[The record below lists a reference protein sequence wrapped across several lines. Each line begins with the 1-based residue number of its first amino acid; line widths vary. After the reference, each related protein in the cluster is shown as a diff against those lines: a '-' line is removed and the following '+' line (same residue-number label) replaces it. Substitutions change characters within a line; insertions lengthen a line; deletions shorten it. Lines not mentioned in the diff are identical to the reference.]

1 MARTARKVDSLLE
14 ETPELESALEVL
26 LERTD
31 GGSGEVE
38 WADVRDALTSGQW
51 GRLIETGILV
61 DGDEGFEFEDPDAV
75 AEAVSYDGAARST
88 PTPTDSDEEPEEVNW
103 TTWDKAAAV
112 GSIGLFAGYSL
123 PQIRNAI
130 GSTIDLF
137 LGPLD
142 AVLPF
147 YAVVMALALL
157 TGLYSTLLQANLMDM
172 EVMGQYQSRMQE
184 IQERQKAAKERGDDE
199 ELEQIR
205 KEQMEAMGDQLGM
218 FKAQFR
224 PMVWIMLFTIPVFL
238 WMYWMILDGHV
249 AAVENTLTVPLV
261 GEATWRQGIAGPIQL
276 WIVWYFICSMAF
288 TQVLRKALNIQTTP
302 TG

>member
-1 MARTARKVDSLLE
+1 MARTAHKLDSLLE
-14 ETPELESALEVL
+14 ESPELESAIEHL
-26 LERTD
+26 LDRTE
-31 GGSGEVE
+31 GGEGEVE
-38 WADVRDALTSGQW
+38 WADVRDELTSGQW

-61 DGDEGFEFEDPDAV
+61 DGDQGFRFDDPEAV
-75 AEAVSYDGAARST
+75 AEALSYERSAQ
-88 PTPTDSDEEPEEVNW
+88 PTSVNSGEEPESVSW
-103 TTWDKAAAV
+103 STWDKAAAV

-123 PQIRNAI
+123 PRVRAAI
-130 GSTIDLF
+130 GGTIDVF

-142 AVLPF
+142 TVLPF
-147 YAVVMALALL
+147 YAVVMVLAML

-199 ELEQIR
+199 ELEKIR

-224 PMVWIMLFTIPVFL
+224 PMVWIMLLTIPVFL
-238 WMYWMILDGHV
+238 WMYWMILDGRI
-249 AAVENTLTVPLV
+249 AEVENTLTVPLA
-261 GEATWRQGIAGPIQL
+261 GENTWRQGVAGPIQL
-276 WIVWYFICSMAF
+276 WIVWYFVCSMAF
-288 TQVLRKALNIQTTP
+288 TQVIRKALNIQTTP